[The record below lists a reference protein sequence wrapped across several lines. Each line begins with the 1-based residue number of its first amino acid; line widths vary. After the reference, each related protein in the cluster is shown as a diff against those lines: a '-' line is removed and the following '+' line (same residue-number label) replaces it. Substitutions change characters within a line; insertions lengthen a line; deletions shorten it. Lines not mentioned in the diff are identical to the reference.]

1 VFDTGAAAGSFEPPG
16 LPPQLLHTHV
26 RSGSVVTTSVPL
38 AGMKIAIVAGRE
50 PWTDRYRYEPPH
62 GSVLGFNSGGLIFR
76 RMQIAFDAVRGR
88 IGFRVP

>member
-1 VFDTGAAAGSFEPPG
+1 
-16 LPPQLLHTHV
+16 
-26 RSGSVVTTSVPL
+26 
-38 AGMKIAIVAGRE
+38 MKIAIVAGRE